1 MSKEKSSPNH
11 LKLLNPRSFG
21 VLRWGKHCLSIFGRS
36 SLTLPR
42 PRHVPCSW
50 EVVSSTVVGFVPI
63 WPRWFVKFVAL
74 VGTFHDTFLI
84 VFAFL
89 SIWNSFLRAEMVYV
103 SSGAQNPSV
112 PNFNLKFGPPSEFPL
127 VKMSYNSYPQ
137 GVMGSVTKWIFSW

>member
-1 MSKEKSSPNH
+1 M
-11 LKLLNPRSFG
+11 
-21 VLRWGKHCLSIFGRS
+21 I
-36 SLTLPR
+36 
-42 PRHVPCSW
+42 
-50 EVVSSTVVGFVPI
+50 GFVPL

-112 PNFNLKFGPPSEFPL
+112 PNFNVKFGPPSEFPL

-137 GVMGSVTKWIFSW
+137 RG